1 MEILL
6 VILVGGPLVI
16 GGAIAIYEWRK
27 KVALL
32 KHDFSLDCTP
42 LTEVERDTERAAQ
55 VMREAMMRNIGGGS
69 LM

>member
-6 VILVGGPLVI
+6 IILVGGPLVI

-27 KVALL
+27 TVTLL
-32 KHDFSLDCTP
+32 KHDFSSDCTP
-42 LTEVERDTERAAQ
+42 QTEVERDTDRAAQ
-55 VMREAMMRNIGGGS
+55 VIREAIMRNIGGGS